1 MTIKQVKDAIV
12 NDSSLNTVK
21 CAKNCVDKADKDL
34 MDAIEKTNELFKNDW
49 GNKSFKTFLEVSI
62 KVGL

>member
-21 CAKNCVDKADKDL
+21 GAKNCVDKADKDL
-34 MDAIEKTNELFKNDW
+34 MDAVEKTNELFKNDW
-49 GNKSFKTFLEVSI
+49 G
-62 KVGL
+62 

>member
-21 CAKNCVDKADKDL
+21 GAKNCIDKADKDL
-34 MDAIEKTNELFKNDW
+34 MGAIEKTNELFKNDW
-49 GNKSFKTFLEVSI
+49 GKQVF
-62 KVGL
+62 